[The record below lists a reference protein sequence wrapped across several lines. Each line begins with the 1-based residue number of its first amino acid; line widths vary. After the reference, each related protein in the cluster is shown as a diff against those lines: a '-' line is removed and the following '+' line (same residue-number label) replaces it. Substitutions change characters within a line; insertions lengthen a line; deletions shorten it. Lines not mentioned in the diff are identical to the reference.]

1 MKKFWLKIK
10 ELWISITKKSIDILK
25 ENAHIAVKVVNT
37 IKSIVDGPYMD
48 VIVALTTT
56 NIDNAYLEKLRKILP
71 EVATKLAIT
80 QEVLNSP
87 THEIINKLI
96 EFLKSQN
103 KDVRAT
109 FYIALAGKINEA
121 LSDGELSFSEAVSLA
136 QIVYNEINS
145 K

>member
-109 FYIALAGKINEA
+109 FYIALGIEPN
-121 LSDGELSFSEAVSLA
+121 V
-136 QIVYNEINS
+136 
-145 K
+145 